1 MGDYCHPLEG
11 LQEKYTTLVKFGAVV
26 KDNEM
31 EQRNNALNSTAGA
44 GGWWEGEEEE
54 EKEEG
59 KEGVELEHHRWID
72 FHPNIEL
79 SDANAEEQVA
89 QDTSEANVE
98 RLVADEVNAERLA
111 AGDTKVER
119 LVAVDAKVER
129 TSSSWCE
136 SWKTSSS

>member
-1 MGDYCHPLEG
+1 M
-11 LQEKYTTLVKFGAVV
+11 V
-26 KDNEM
+26 KDNEI
-31 EQRNNALNSTAGA
+31 EQRNNVLNSTAGA

-59 KEGVELEHHRWID
+59 EEGVELKHHGWID
-72 FHPNIEL
+72 FHSDIGL
-79 SDANAEEQVA
+79 SGANAEEQVA

-98 RLVADEVNAERLA
+98 RLVADN
-111 AGDTKVER
+111 TKVER

-129 TSSSWCE
+129 TSSSWRE